1 MKKKLLLKIVAVALV
16 VTAALPSYSGAT
28 TLNEGGYTA
37 YQKAVLTHK
46 KNKDISV
53 SALPVFKGSMAV
65 NVFYTPTGH
74 PIGGSRI
81 FSITNDDEVFLL
93 GTTNSKGN
101 LYFEEGFAERMQLVS
116 PAGYKRSK
124 KYHLINTI
132 KIIVAVTE
140 IGESVIQFNNTKR
153 R

>member
-1 MKKKLLLKIVAVALV
+1 MKKQFLLMVVAVSLV
-16 VTAALPSYSGAT
+16 LAAAIPSYSGAT
-28 TLNEGGYTA
+28 TLNEEGYAA
-37 YQKAVLTHK
+37 YQKAVLVHK
-46 KNKDISV
+46 QNQDISV
-53 SALPVFKGSMAV
+53 SALPLFKGSLAV
-65 NVFYTPTGH
+65 NVFYTPTGQ
-74 PIGGSRI
+74 PIVGSRI
-81 FSITNDDEVFLL
+81 FSVTNDDEVFLL

-101 LYFEEGFAERMQLVS
+101 LYFEEGFAEMMQLMS
-116 PAGYKRSK
+116 PAGYARAK